1 MDVLRIIL
9 FQVTDS
15 KDIRSIELV
24 CKQWR
29 DLSRQRLYISS
40 SRSSDFNLLLRYPRL
55 IECDVPLDFPHYHE
69 QTIKKKLSTMQLL
82 SLQLKVFGE
91 NQLSFIDRLFGLTVV
106 SKCQVKLK
114 LRDSIIIHLQG
125 RVMVINGSYS
135 PLAVDVLSS
144 FVRATKG
151 KAMITTTSPGLQD
164 EVYRLIPQKW

>member
-1 MDVLRIIL
+1 
-9 FQVTDS
+9 
-15 KDIRSIELV
+15 
-24 CKQWR
+24 
-29 DLSRQRLYISS
+29 
-40 SRSSDFNLLLRYPRL
+40 
-55 IECDVPLDFPHYHE
+55 
-69 QTIKKKLSTMQLL
+69 MQLL